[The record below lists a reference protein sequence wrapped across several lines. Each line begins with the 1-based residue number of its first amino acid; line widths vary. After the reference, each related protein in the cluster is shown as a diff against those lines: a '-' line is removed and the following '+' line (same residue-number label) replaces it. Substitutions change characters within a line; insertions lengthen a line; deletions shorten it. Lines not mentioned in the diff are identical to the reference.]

1 MFNNMLRLVKPNNF
15 LIPSVRMFSESN
27 QTISSLDFE
36 NIKYNYSYVT
46 NMINQPINI
55 SKSKR
60 EIIENEIEEVDRL
73 AKVAAEHALRN

>member
-1 MFNNMLRLVKPNNF
+1 MFNNILRLVKPNNF
-15 LIPSVRMFSESN
+15 LIPSTRLFSESN

-36 NIKYNYSYVT
+36 NIKYNYLYVA

-60 EIIENEIEEVDRL
+60 EIIENEIKEVDRL
-73 AKVAAEHALRN
+73 TKVAAEHVLRN

>member
-1 MFNNMLRLVKPNNF
+1 MLGILRNLKSNNIKHM
-15 LIPSVRMFSESN
+15 IRMFSESN

-36 NIKYNYSYVT
+36 NIKYNYLYVA

-55 SKSKR
+55 SKKQR

>member
-36 NIKYNYSYVT
+36 NIKYNYLYVA
-46 NMINQPINI
+46 NMINQPLNI
-55 SKSKR
+55 SKNIRK
-60 EIIENEIEEVDRL
+60 L
-73 AKVAAEHALRN
+73 LKMKLKK